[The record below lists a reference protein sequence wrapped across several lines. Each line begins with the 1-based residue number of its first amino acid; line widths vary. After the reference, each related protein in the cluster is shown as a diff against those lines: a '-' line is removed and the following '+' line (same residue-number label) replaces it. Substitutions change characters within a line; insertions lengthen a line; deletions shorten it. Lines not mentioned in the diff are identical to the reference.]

1 MPTSGSHSLLM
12 SGSQLIPSSGLDAT
26 RYGCHCVGMRQ
37 ILLVV
42 AVALAV
48 AGCNDSN
55 PTQPSTGTGTAVSMV
70 NSGSGGFSPTTL
82 TTTVGSTVVWT
93 NRDSTAHT
101 TTSNSGLWNSGNV
114 QPNGTFSFQ
123 FTTAGTFPYRCTLHA
138 GMTGT
143 VIVQ

>member
-1 MPTSGSHSLLM
+1 
-12 SGSQLIPSSGLDAT
+12 
-26 RYGCHCVGMRQ
+26 MRQ

-42 AVALAV
+42 AVAFAV
-48 AGCNDSN
+48 AGCNDSNN

-70 NSGSGGFSPTTL
+70 NSGSTGFSPTTL